1 MKEIKRS
8 IQVESDADVV
18 FALLADLPRRPD
30 WVATTIQ
37 TFDLPTDPLRTGQT
51 FRQSMRVVGT
61 PTETYWRVVDIE
73 PPCRIAYEVVCPA
86 GGYLSM
92 TQHVISLGDGARVD
106 VIVRY
111 ELPPAL
117 LRGTLST
124 RYMDRRIEREMAVSL
139 HNFRDLVE
147 AI

>member
-8 IQVESDADVV
+8 IQVESDVEAV
-18 FALLADLPRRPD
+18 FALLADLRRRPD

-37 TFDLPTDPLRTGQT
+37 TFDLPTGPLSRGQT
-51 FRQSMRVVGT
+51 FRQSMRVVGA
-61 PTETYWRVVDIE
+61 PTETYWRVVDVE

-92 TQHVISLGDGARVD
+92 TQNVMSLGDSARVD
-106 VIVRY
+106 VMVRY
-111 ELPPAL
+111 ELPPTL

-124 RYMDRRIEREMAVSL
+124 R
-139 HNFRDLVE
+139 
-147 AI
+147 